1 MYYTTKKLIAA
12 ILMTGT
18 ISLMGCADI
27 NNPTSVFNTGAEVA
41 STEEATTESAYDTFT
56 AENDC
61 TAFGSMSDG
70 VIIIGRYSCQLGSST
85 IKDMISEGW
94 TLENNDIDDMLSAQS
109 ANEYMMSKDD
119 SLVIVTVQNN
129 YNNALKA
136 AVLPIVGV
144 YEQSDTSNGLVT
156 INDMPVLNMYE
167 PNFKFA
173 YGDANISY
181 KVKRSTMG
189 ADYYSMGDYTFGI
202 FYDVDGIITELMFSK

>member
-1 MYYTTKKLIAA
+1 MFDKTKKLFAIAMVVGS
-12 ILMTGT
+12 IGF
-18 ISLMGCADI
+18 IGCADI
-27 NNPTSVFNTGAEVA
+27 NNPTAVFNTGVTET
-41 STEEATTESAYDTFT
+41 STEEATTESAYDVFT
-56 AENDC
+56 AENDG

-70 VIIIGRYSCQLGSST
+70 VIMISDYSCQLGSST
-85 IKDMISEGW
+85 IKDMVSEGW

-109 ANEYMMSKDD
+109 ASEYTMSKDD

-144 YEQSDTSNGLVT
+144 YEQSDMSNGLVT

-173 YGDANISY
+173 YGDANTSY

-189 ADYYSMGDYTFGI
+189 ADYYSIGDYTFGVL
-202 FYDVDGIITELMFSK
+202 YDADGIITELMFSK

>member
-1 MYYTTKKLIAA
+1 MFDKTKRLFA
-12 ILMTGT
+12 IVLVVGS
-18 ISLMGCADI
+18 IGFIGCADI
-27 NNPTSVFNTGAEVA
+27 NNPTAVFNTGATEA
-41 STEEATTESAYDTFT
+41 STEEATTESAYDVFT
-56 AENDC
+56 AENDG

-70 VIIIGRYSCQLGSST
+70 VIMISDYSCQLGSST
-85 IKDMISEGW
+85 IKDMVSEGW

-109 ANEYMMSKDD
+109 ASEYMMSKDD

-173 YGDANISY
+173 YGDANTSY

-202 FYDVDGIITELMFSK
+202 FYDADGIITELMFSK